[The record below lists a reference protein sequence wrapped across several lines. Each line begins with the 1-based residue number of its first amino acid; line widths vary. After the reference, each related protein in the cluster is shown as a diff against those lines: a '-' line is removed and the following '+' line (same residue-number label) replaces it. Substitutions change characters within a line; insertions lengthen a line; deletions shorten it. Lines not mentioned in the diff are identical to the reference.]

1 MNQFFEVADNE
12 SNYNIEA
19 VVTHIGEVIKV
30 IGVGGGGCNAV
41 DNMVKSG
48 VKHVE
53 FICANTDA
61 KALSRNRAHH
71 LMQLGHSL
79 TRGLGAGSQPEIGKK
94 AAMEDREK
102 MAALLKGTDMLFI
115 ASGMGG
121 GTGTGAAPV
130 IADIARS
137 LNILTVGVVTR
148 PFEYEGEKRRK
159 TADLGIEEMRKY
171 VDSLIVIP
179 NEKLMT
185 ELDEDVSMREAFAA
199 ADDVLCGAVSGITE
213 VIKTPG
219 LISLDFADVKTVMSG
234 RGLAMMGS
242 GAAKGQSRAQEA
254 TEKAI
259 YSPLLDDL
267 SLDGARG
274 VLVNIS
280 SAPGSLK
287 MREYHEIIGII
298 QRHIHPDSDF
308 KAGMAEIED
317 MDEEEIRVTVIA
329 TGLNDLHVADASPL
343 LMREDGVSSNEAAT
357 AQVDAE
363 VSAAA
368 LQQQDP
374 FANFNKSVFSTP
386 AFFRKNRS

>member
-1 MNQFFEVADNE
+1 MSQFFEIVDNE
-12 SNYNIEA
+12 TNYNIEA
-19 VVTHIGEVIKV
+19 VVTHVGEVIKV

-41 DNMVKSG
+41 DNMVKGG

-79 TRGLGAGSQPEIGKK
+79 TRGLGAGSQPDVGKK
-94 AAMEDREK
+94 AALEDREK
-102 MAALLKGTDMLFI
+102 IAALLKGTDMLFI

-130 IADIARS
+130 IADIAKS

-148 PFEYEGEKRRK
+148 PFEYEGDKRK
-159 TADLGIEEMRKY
+159 KVAEAGIQEMRKF

-199 ADDVLCGAVSGITE
+199 ADEVLCGAVGGITE

-242 GAAKGQSRAQEA
+242 GAAKGQNRAEEA
-254 TEKAI
+254 TERAI
-259 YSPLLDDL
+259 FSPLLDEL

-287 MREYHEIIGII
+287 KQKI
-298 QRHIHPDSDF
+298 PS
-308 KAGMAEIED
+308 K
-317 MDEEEIRVTVIA
+317 
-329 TGLNDLHVADASPL
+329 
-343 LMREDGVSSNEAAT
+343 
-357 AQVDAE
+357 
-363 VSAAA
+363 
-368 LQQQDP
+368 
-374 FANFNKSVFSTP
+374 KSKQT
-386 AFFRKNRS
+386 KKTN

>member
-199 ADDVLCGAVSGITE
+199 ADDVL
-213 VIKTPG
+213 
-219 LISLDFADVKTVMSG
+219 
-234 RGLAMMGS
+234 
-242 GAAKGQSRAQEA
+242 
-254 TEKAI
+254 
-259 YSPLLDDL
+259 DL
-267 SLDGARG
+267 
-274 VLVNIS
+274 
-280 SAPGSLK
+280 
-287 MREYHEIIGII
+287 
-298 QRHIHPDSDF
+298 
-308 KAGMAEIED
+308 
-317 MDEEEIRVTVIA
+317 
-329 TGLNDLHVADASPL
+329 
-343 LMREDGVSSNEAAT
+343 
-357 AQVDAE
+357 
-363 VSAAA
+363 
-368 LQQQDP
+368 
-374 FANFNKSVFSTP
+374 
-386 AFFRKNRS
+386 

>member
-1 MNQFFEVADNE
+1 
-12 SNYNIEA
+12 
-19 VVTHIGEVIKV
+19 
-30 IGVGGGGCNAV
+30 
-41 DNMVKSG
+41 
-48 VKHVE
+48 
-53 FICANTDA
+53 
-61 KALSRNRAHH
+61 
-71 LMQLGHSL
+71 
-79 TRGLGAGSQPEIGKK
+79 
-94 AAMEDREK
+94 

-148 PFEYEGEKRRK
+148 PFDYEGEKRGK
-159 TADLGIEEMRKY
+159 IAEQGIEEMRKY

-185 ELDEDVSMREAFAA
+185 ELDEDVSMRDAFAA
-199 ADDVLCGAVSGITE
+199 ADDVLRGAVSGITE

-242 GAAKGQSRAQEA
+242 GAAKGQNRAQEA
-254 TEKAI
+254 TDRAI
-259 YSPLLDDL
+259 FSPLLDDL
-267 SLDGARG
+267 SLDGAHG

-280 SAPGSLK
+280 SAPGALK

-298 QRHIHPDSDF
+298 QRHIHPDADF
-308 KAGMAEIED
+308 KAGMAELED
-317 MDEEEIRVTVIA
+317 MDEEEVRVTVIA
-329 TGLNDLHVADASPL
+329 TGLTDLHSNSEQAVL
-343 LMREDGVSSNEAAT
+343 QQEDRSIDLSSNTEALGDAT
-357 AQVDAE
+357 VAT
-363 VSAAA
+363 
-368 LQQQDP
+368 QDP
-374 FANFNKSVFSTP
+374 FASFNKSMFSTP

>member
-1 MNQFFEVADNE
+1 MNQFFEMAEQE

-19 VVTHIGEVIKV
+19 VFTHVGEVIKV
-30 IGVGGGGCNAV
+30 VGVGGGGCNAV
-41 DNMVKSG
+41 DNMVKNG
-48 VKHVE
+48 IKHVE

-61 KALSRNRAHH
+61 KALSRNKAHH
-71 LMQLGHSL
+71 LMQLGHGL
-79 TRGLGAGSQPEIGKK
+79 TRGLGAGSQPEVGQKS
-94 AAMEDREK
+94 AMEDREK
-102 MAALLKGTDMLFI
+102 IAALLKGADMLFI
-115 ASGMGG
+115 AAGMGG

-148 PFEYEGEKRRK
+148 PFDYEGEKRRK
-159 TADLGIEEMRKY
+159 IADHGIEELRKH

-199 ADDVLCGAVSGITE
+199 ADAVLRGAVAGITE

-242 GAAKGQSRAQEA
+242 AAAKGQHRAQEA

-259 YSPLLDDL
+259 YSPLLDDV
-267 SLDGARG
+267 SLDGAKG

-280 SAPGSLK
+280 SAPGALK

-298 QRHIHPDSDF
+298 QRHIHPEADF
-308 KAGMAEIED
+308 KSGMAEIED
-317 MDEEEIRVTVIA
+317 MDEEEVRVTVIA
-329 TGLNDLHVADASPL
+329 TGLTD
-343 LMREDGVSSNEAAT
+343 MRAGNEFQPVFAKEDMGIAANQAVEGAVET
-357 AQVDAE
+357 SQQEQVN
-363 VSAAA
+363 
-368 LQQQDP
+368 DP
-374 FANFNKSVFSTP
+374 FANFNKNVFSTP

>member
-1 MNQFFEVADNE
+1 MNQFFEMAEQE

-19 VVTHIGEVIKV
+19 VFTHVGEVIKV

-41 DNMVKSG
+41 DNMVKNG
-48 VKHVE
+48 IKHVE

-61 KALSRNRAHH
+61 KALSRNKAHH
-71 LMQLGHSL
+71 LMQLGHGL
-79 TRGLGAGSQPEIGKK
+79 TRGLGAGSQPEVGQKS
-94 AAMEDREK
+94 AMEDREK
-102 MAALLKGTDMLFI
+102 IAALLKGADMLFV
-115 ASGMGG
+115 AAGMGG

-148 PFEYEGEKRRK
+148 PFDYEGEKRRK
-159 TADLGIEEMRKY
+159 IADHGIEELRKH

-199 ADDVLCGAVSGITE
+199 ADAVLRGAVAGITE

-242 GAAKGQSRAQEA
+242 AAAKGQHRAQEA

-259 YSPLLDDL
+259 YSPLLDDV
-267 SLDGARG
+267 SLDGAKG

-280 SAPGSLK
+280 SAPGALK

-298 QRHIHPDSDF
+298 QRHIHPEADF
-308 KAGMAEIED
+308 KSGMAEIED
-317 MDEEEIRVTVIA
+317 MDEEEVRVTVIA
-329 TGLNDLHVADASPL
+329 TGLTDMRAGSEFQPVFAKEDMNQAANQTTENVAETNPQ
-343 LMREDGVSSNEAAT
+343 E
-357 AQVDAE
+357 QVN
-363 VSAAA
+363 
-368 LQQQDP
+368 DP
-374 FANFNKSVFSTP
+374 FANFNKNVFSTP

>member
-1 MNQFFEVADNE
+1 MNQFFEMAEQE

-19 VVTHIGEVIKV
+19 VFTHVGEVIKV
-30 IGVGGGGCNAV
+30 VGVGGGGCNAV
-41 DNMVKSG
+41 DNMVKNG
-48 VKHVE
+48 IKHVE

-61 KALSRNRAHH
+61 KALSRNKAHH
-71 LMQLGHSL
+71 LMQLGHGL
-79 TRGLGAGSQPEIGKK
+79 TRGLGAGSQPEVGQKS
-94 AAMEDREK
+94 AMEDREK
-102 MAALLKGTDMLFI
+102 IAALLKGADMLFI
-115 ASGMGG
+115 AAGMGG

-148 PFEYEGEKRRK
+148 PFDYEGEKRRK
-159 TADLGIEEMRKY
+159 IADHGIEELRKH

-199 ADDVLCGAVSGITE
+199 ADAVLRGAVAGITE

-242 GAAKGQSRAQEA
+242 AAAKGQHRAQEA

-259 YSPLLDDL
+259 YSPLLDDV
-267 SLDGARG
+267 SLDGAKG

-280 SAPGSLK
+280 SAPGALK

-298 QRHIHPDSDF
+298 QRHIHPEADF
-308 KAGMAEIED
+308 KSGMAEIED
-317 MDEEEIRVTVIA
+317 MDEEEVRVTVIA
-329 TGLNDLHVADASPL
+329 TGLTD
-343 LMREDGVSSNEAAT
+343 MRAGNEFQPVFAKEDTGLAANQAVEGAAET
-357 AQVDAE
+357 SQQEQVN
-363 VSAAA
+363 
-368 LQQQDP
+368 DP
-374 FANFNKSVFSTP
+374 FANFNKNVFSTP

>member
-1 MNQFFEVADNE
+1 MDQFFELAGSDTD
-12 SNYNIEA
+12 YNVDTI
-19 VVTHIGEVIKV
+19 VTHVGEVIKIV
-30 IGVGGGGCNAV
+30 GVGGGGCNAI

-48 VKHVE
+48 LKHVE

-71 LMQLGHSL
+71 LLQLGHSL
-79 TRGLGAGSQPEIGKK
+79 TRGLGAGSLPEIGKK
-94 AAMEDREK
+94 SAMEDREK
-102 MAALLKGTDMLFI
+102 IASMLKGTDMLFI
-115 ASGMGG
+115 AAGMGG

-148 PFEYEGEKRRK
+148 PFEYEGDKRRK
-159 TADLGIEEMRKY
+159 IADLGIEEMRKY

-185 ELDEDVSMREAFAA
+185 ELDDDVSMRDAFAA
-199 ADDVLCGAVSGITE
+199 ADEVLRGAVGGITE

-234 RGLAMMGS
+234 RGIAMMGS
-242 GAAKGQSRAQEA
+242 GTAKGQNRAQEA

-259 YSPLLDDL
+259 YSPLLDEV
-267 SLDGARG
+267 SLDGAHG

-280 SAPGSLK
+280 SAAGVLK
-287 MREYHEIIGII
+287 MREYNEIIGII
-298 QRHIHPDSDF
+298 QNHVHPDADF
-308 KAGMAEIED
+308 KSGMAELED
-317 MDEEEIRVTVIA
+317 MDEDEIRVTVIA
-329 TGLNDLHVADASPL
+329 TGLCAPKL
-343 LMREDGVSSNEAAT
+343 GVQATVSNEDNLVDSDETVTGAVDVQS
-357 AQVDAE
+357 QVA
-363 VSAAA
+363 
-368 LQQQDP
+368 DP

>member
-1 MNQFFEVADNE
+1 MNQFFEMAEQE

-19 VVTHIGEVIKV
+19 VFTHVGEVIKV
-30 IGVGGGGCNAV
+30 VGVGGGGCNAV
-41 DNMVKSG
+41 DNMVKNG
-48 VKHVE
+48 IKHVE

-61 KALSRNRAHH
+61 KALSRNKAHH
-71 LMQLGHSL
+71 LMQLGHGL
-79 TRGLGAGSQPEIGKK
+79 TRGLGAGSQPEVGQKS
-94 AAMEDREK
+94 AMEDREK
-102 MAALLKGTDMLFI
+102 IAALLKGADMLFI
-115 ASGMGG
+115 AAGMGG

-148 PFEYEGEKRRK
+148 PFDYEGEKRRK
-159 TADLGIEEMRKY
+159 IADHGIEELRKH

-199 ADDVLCGAVSGITE
+199 ADAVLRGAVAGITE

-242 GAAKGQSRAQEA
+242 AAAKGQHRAQEA

-259 YSPLLDDL
+259 YSPLLDDV
-267 SLDGARG
+267 SLDGAKG

-280 SAPGSLK
+280 SAPGALK

-298 QRHIHPDSDF
+298 QRHIHPEADF
-308 KAGMAEIED
+308 KSGMAEIED
-317 MDEEEIRVTVIA
+317 MDEEEVRVTVIA
-329 TGLNDLHVADASPL
+329 TGLTD
-343 LMREDGVSSNEAAT
+343 MRAGNEFQPVFAKEDMGLAANQAVEGAAET
-357 AQVDAE
+357 SQQEQVN
-363 VSAAA
+363 
-368 LQQQDP
+368 DP
-374 FANFNKSVFSTP
+374 FANFNKNVFSTP

>member
-1 MNQFFEVADNE
+1 MNQFFEMAEQE

-19 VVTHIGEVIKV
+19 VFTHVGEVIKV

-41 DNMVKSG
+41 DNMVKHG
-48 VKHVE
+48 IKHVE

-61 KALSRNRAHH
+61 KALSRNKAHH
-71 LMQLGHSL
+71 LMQLGHGL
-79 TRGLGAGSQPEIGKK
+79 TRGLGAGSQPEVGQK

-102 MAALLKGTDMLFI
+102 IATLLKGADMLFV
-115 ASGMGG
+115 AAGMGG

-148 PFEYEGEKRRK
+148 PFDYEGDKRRK
-159 TADLGIEEMRKY
+159 IADIGIEELRKH

-199 ADDVLCGAVSGITE
+199 ADAVLRGAVAGITE

-242 GAAKGQSRAQEA
+242 AAAKGQHRAQEA
-254 TEKAI
+254 TERAI
-259 YSPLLDDL
+259 FSPLLDDV
-267 SLDGARG
+267 SLDGAHG

-280 SAPGSLK
+280 SAPGALK

-298 QRHIHPDSDF
+298 QRHIHPEADF
-308 KAGMAEIED
+308 KSGMAEIED
-317 MDEEEIRVTVIA
+317 MDEEEVRVTVIA
-329 TGLNDLHVADASPL
+329 TGLTDMRAGNEFQPVLTRDDKITESDVNDGIADNGAVTEQVA
-343 LMREDGVSSNEAAT
+343 
-357 AQVDAE
+357 
-363 VSAAA
+363 
-368 LQQQDP
+368 DP
-374 FANFNKSVFSTP
+374 FASFNKSVFSTP